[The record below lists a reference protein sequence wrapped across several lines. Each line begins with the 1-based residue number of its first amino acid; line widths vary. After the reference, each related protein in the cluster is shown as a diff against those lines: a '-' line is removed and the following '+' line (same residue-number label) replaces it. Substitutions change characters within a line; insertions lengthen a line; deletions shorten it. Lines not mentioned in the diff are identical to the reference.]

1 MANGASL
8 RGKISCRRQGAAE
21 YRTLH
26 GVSHKE
32 AAPLSQ
38 IGRVAG
44 KWEAATCSFVQL
56 IGILFLLHVLWVE
69 RAHSI

>member
-8 RGKISCRRQGAAE
+8 RGKISCRLQGAAE
-21 YRTLH
+21 YRMLH

-32 AAPLSQ
+32 PALLAQ

-44 KWEAATCSFVQL
+44 KWEAATCSIVQL
-56 IGILFLLHVLWVE
+56 TGILFLLHVMKLE
-69 RAHSI
+69 RAH